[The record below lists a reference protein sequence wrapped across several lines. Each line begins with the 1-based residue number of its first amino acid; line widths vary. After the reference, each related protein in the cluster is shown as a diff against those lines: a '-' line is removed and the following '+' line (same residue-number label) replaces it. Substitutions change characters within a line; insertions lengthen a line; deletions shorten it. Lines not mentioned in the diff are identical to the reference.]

1 MTNEDFRRELGNV
14 FDEIA
19 GSPSSALPDRV
30 RSSLADVPDQKG
42 PYWIAGLAAAVI
54 ALVVIGVLFVGNP
67 LNRLPNKIV
76 PGAGP
81 SPSPTAAASPSSSP
95 SAQATPTDSG
105 LPPFT
110 CNSST
115 GFVMKTTTPPQPP
128 VAFVDL
134 VRTGT
139 HSGYD
144 RITIEFNNTD
154 PSQVDL
160 MTQGNAQ
167 FTQGASGQSVTLA
180 GSAGILVTMKGTDE
194 HTAYNG
200 PIDFKTGYPVLVE
213 ARQVQDFEG
222 TVQWGL
228 GLSKSACYRAFFMS
242 NPYRLVIDIQTP

>member
-1 MTNEDFRRELGNV
+1 MTNENFKRELGSV
-14 FDEIA
+14 FDEMA

-30 RSSLADVPDQKG
+30 RSSLANVPEQNG
-42 PYWIAGLAAAVI
+42 PYWIAGVAAALI
-54 ALVVIGVLFVGNP
+54 ALVVIGVIFVGNP
-67 LNRLPNKIV
+67 LNRQPNRVV
-76 PGAGP
+76 PGAGS
-81 SPSPTAAASPSSSP
+81 SPSPTAAASPSTSP

-115 GFVMKTTTPPQPP
+115 GLVTLATTPPQPP

-154 PSQVDL
+154 PKQVDL
-160 MTQGNAQ
+160 TTQGDAK
-167 FTQGASGQSVTLA
+167 FTQSPSGQSVTLI
-180 GSAGILVTMKGTDE
+180 GSAGILVTMKGADE
-194 HTAYNG
+194 HTAYSG

-228 GLSKSACYRAFFMS
+228 GLSKSACYRAFFMT
-242 NPYRLVIDIQTP
+242 NPSRLVIDIQTP